1 MFSCFRPKH
10 RPRLRDDRESGFTLL
25 ELLVV
30 IAILG
35 LLAAIVAPQALRYLG
50 SSKSQT
56 AKVQIKNIASA
67 MELYRFDNGG
77 LPPAGSGLEA
87 LVKAP
92 SGATAWNGPYLPQDS
107 ALTDPWGKPYVWK
120 APGEHGDYDIFT
132 LGSDGAPG
140 GSGEAKDVG
149 NW

>member
-1 MFSCFRPKH
+1 MSSLPPPGRS
-10 RPRLRDDRESGFTLL
+10 DEAGFTLL

-50 SSKSQT
+50 SSKSST
-56 AKVQIKNIASA
+56 AKVQIKNIAAA

-77 LPPAGSGLEA
+77 FPPAGSGLDA

-92 SGATAWNGPYLPQDS
+92 ANAPAWNGPYLPQAS
-107 ALTDPWGKPYVWK
+107 ALTDPWGKPYAFK
-120 APGEHGDYDIFT
+120 APGEHGEYDIFT

-140 GSGEAKDVG
+140 GTGEAKDVG

>member
-1 MFSCFRPKH
+1 MLLMPPAR
-10 RPRLRDDRESGFTLL
+10 RRDRQADAGFTLL

-35 LLAAIVAPQALRYLG
+35 LLAAIVAPQVLRYLG

-56 AKVQIKNIASA
+56 AKVQIKNISSA
-67 MELYRFDNGG
+67 LELYRFDNGG
-77 LPPAGSGLEA
+77 LPPPNIGLDA

-92 SGATAWNGPYLPQDS
+92 GNAPTWNGPYLQQAS
-107 ALTDPWGKPYVWK
+107 ALTDPWGAPYQYK
-120 APGEHGDYDIFT
+120 APGEHGEIDIFT
-132 LGSDGAPG
+132 LGSDGAAG
-140 GSGEAKDVG
+140 GSGEARDVG

>member
-1 MFSCFRPKH
+1 MIAREHGTDGRPVTG
-10 RPRLRDDRESGFTLL
+10 EGGFTLL

-77 LPPAGSGLEA
+77 PPPQAAGLEA

-92 SGATAWNGPYLPQDS
+92 ASAAAWNGPYLPQAS
-107 ALTDPWGKPYVWK
+107 ALIDPWGKPYQFK
-120 APGEHGDYDIFT
+120 APGEHGEFDIFT

-140 GSGEAKDVG
+140 GAGEAKDVG

>member
-1 MFSCFRPKH
+1 MPKSRP
-10 RPRLRDDRESGFTLL
+10 DRESGFTLL

-35 LLAAIVAPQALRYLG
+35 LLAAIVAPQVLRYLG

-56 AKVQIKNIASA
+56 AKVQIRNIASA
-67 MELYRFDNGG
+67 LELYRFDNGG
-77 LPPAGSGLEA
+77 MPPPDMGLEA

-92 SGATAWNGPYLPQDS
+92 PNAGTWAGPYLPQAS
-107 ALTDPWGKPYVWK
+107 ALIDPWGRPYQIK
-120 APGEHGDYDIFT
+120 APGDHGEVDIFS
-132 LGSDGAPG
+132 LGSDNAQG
-140 GSGEAKDVG
+140 GTGEASDVG

>member
-1 MFSCFRPKH
+1 MPSPS
-10 RPRLRDDRESGFTLL
+10 LRQTDAESGFTLL

-56 AKVQIKNIASA
+56 AKVQIKNVASA

-77 LPPAGSGLEA
+77 LPPAGAGLES

-92 SGATAWNGPYLPQDS
+92 PGAAAWNGPYLPQAS
-107 ALTDPWGKPYVWK
+107 ALTDPWGKPYILK

-140 GSGEAKDVG
+140 GTGEAKDVG

>member
-1 MFSCFRPKH
+1 MSANF
-10 RPRLRDDRESGFTLL
+10 PRAVRDPAEAGFTLL

-67 MELYRFDNGG
+67 MELYRFDTGG
-77 LPPAGSGLEA
+77 LPPPAVGLEA

-92 SGATAWNGPYLPQDS
+92 ASATAWNGPYLPQPT
-107 ALTDPWGKPYVWK
+107 ALIDPWGKPYEIKV
-120 APGEHGDYDIFT
+120 PGEHGEYDIFT

-140 GSGEAKDVG
+140 GTGEAKDVG

>member
-1 MFSCFRPKH
+1 MLSSRPPH
-10 RPRLRDDRESGFTLL
+10 RPGRPGEGGFTLL

-77 LPPAGSGLEA
+77 LPPAGAGLGA

-92 SGATAWNGPYLPQDS
+92 SGAAAWNGPYLPQES
-107 ALTDPWGKPYVWK
+107 ALTDPWGKPYELK

-140 GSGEAKDVG
+140 GTGEAKDVG

>member
-1 MFSCFRPKH
+1 MTPSGN
-10 RPRLRDDRESGFTLL
+10 RERGFTLL

-35 LLAAIVAPQALRYLG
+35 LLYAVVGPQVIKFLG
-50 SSKSQT
+50 SSKTQT
-56 AKVQIKNIASA
+56 AAVQAKNVSSA
-67 MELYRFDNGG
+67 LELYRLDVGRYPTQQEG
-77 LPPAGSGLEA
+77 LVA

-92 SGATAWNGPYLPQDS
+92 SSVPNWNGPYLPDES
-107 ALTDPWGKPYVWK
+107 TLNDPWGKPYLMRS
-120 APGEHGDYDIFT
+120 PGQHRSIDVYS
-132 LGSDGAPG
+132 LGSDGAEG

>member
-1 MFSCFRPKH
+1 MN
-10 RPRLRDDRESGFTLL
+10 LDRKDGERGFTLL

-35 LLAAIVAPQALRYLG
+35 LLAAIVAPQVLRYLG
-50 SSKSQT
+50 SSKSQA

-67 MELYRFDNGG
+67 LELYRFDNGG
-77 LPPAGSGLEA
+77 LPPPDMGLEA
-87 LVKAP
+87 LVKSPPNA
-92 SGATAWNGPYLPQDS
+92 AAWAGPYLPQSS
-107 ALTDPWGKPYVWK
+107 ALTDPWGRPYLYK
-120 APGEHGDYDIFT
+120 APGEHGEADIFT
-132 LGSDGAPG
+132 LGSDNAAG